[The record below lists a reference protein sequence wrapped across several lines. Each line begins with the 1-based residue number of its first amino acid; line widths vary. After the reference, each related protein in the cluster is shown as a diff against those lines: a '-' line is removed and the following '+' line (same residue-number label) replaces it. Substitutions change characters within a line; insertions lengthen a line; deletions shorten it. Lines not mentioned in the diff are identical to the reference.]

1 MKKLFSFSLF
11 IALLLPAQLRADEG
25 MWLLNMLK
33 KINEGEM
40 QSMGMK
46 LTAEQI
52 YSVNNSSVKDAIVS
66 FGGFCTG
73 EMISKD
79 GLLLTNHHC
88 GLDAIQSHSTTEHD
102 YLTNGFWAKTR
113 KDELPTP
120 GLFVRFLVR
129 MEDVTDKMK
138 AELGDTL
145 SETARMAAIT
155 KIGNKLSK
163 DATEGTHY
171 TAEVRSMFNGDEFY
185 LFVYETFK
193 DVRMVGAPPSSIGNY
208 GGDTD
213 NWMWPR
219 HTGDFSMFRVY
230 CGKDGKPAD
239 YSEDN
244 IPYSPK
250 HHLPVSL
257 KGIKEGDF
265 SMIIGYP
272 GRTERYLTSGGVEL
286 AIDMTSP
293 SVVKVRE
300 LKLEIMRAEM
310 KKSDK
315 VRIQYQSKH
324 NRTSNYWK
332 YFIGQIK
339 QLKRMRVV
347 DQKKEQ
353 ERKFTEWANAD
364 ASRKS
369 KYGTVASDLR
379 KAYEEMRQF
388 ANTRIYL
395 REAILQGAEILPYS
409 YSFDALA
416 TSLSKKETPKDEI
429 TKLTAA
435 LSEGVDEH
443 FKDYHQP
450 IDRQLLSAML
460 RMYYNDIP
468 KDQQSDLFREIE
480 KKYKGDFEKYADEV
494 FKKSIFTSTEKVKA
508 FLAKPDFKKLSN
520 DPAYKGMKSIIDHYN
535 TNIRGKITTLET
547 KINALN
553 RAYIKGSREM
563 YPDKKFYPDANST
576 MRLTYG
582 KVKAYDPADA
592 VKYNWFTTIEGVME
606 KMDNSNPEFVV
617 QDNYVKL
624 YNNKD
629 YGQYAEAGNLRV
641 CFISDNDITGGNSGS
656 GVMNAEGHLI
666 GLAFDGNWEAMS
678 GDIAFDPAYKRTINT
693 DIRYVLWVI
702 EKVGNARHLI
712 DEMTVIK

>member
-1 MKKLFSFSLF
+1 MKKLFSYILF
-11 IALLLPAQLRADEG
+11 TAFLLPVHLRADEG

-46 LTAEQI
+46 LSADQI

-73 EMISKD
+73 EMISKN

-102 YLTNGFWAKTR
+102 YLTNGFWAKTH
-113 KDELPTP
+113 KDELPNP

-129 MEDVTDKMK
+129 MEDVTEKIK
-138 AELGDTL
+138 AELSDTL
-145 SETARMAAIT
+145 TETARQAAIT
-155 KIGNKLSK
+155 RIGNKLSK
-163 DATEGTHY
+163 EATEGTHY
-171 TAEVRSMFNGDEFY
+171 TAEVRSMFHGDEFY
-185 LFVYETFK
+185 MFVYETFK

-219 HTGDFSMFRVY
+219 HTGDFSIFRVY

-244 IPYSPK
+244 IPYTPK

-272 GRTERYLTSGGVEL
+272 GRTERYLTSGGVEM

-300 LKLEIMRAEM
+300 LKLEIMRNEM

-339 QLKRMRVV
+339 QLKRMRVA
-347 DQKKEQ
+347 DQKKDQ
-353 ERKFTEWANAD
+353 ERRFTEWANAD
-364 ASRKS
+364 ASRKA

-379 KAYEEMRQF
+379 KAYEDMRQY

-395 REAILQGAEILPYS
+395 REAILQGAEILPYA

-416 TSLSKKETPKDEI
+416 TALSKKETPKEEI
-429 TKLTAA
+429 SKMTAS
-435 LSEGVDEH
+435 LSEGVEEH

-460 RMYYNDIP
+460 KMYYNDIP

-480 KKYKGDFEKYADEV
+480 KKYKGNFEKYADDV
-494 FKKSIFTSTEKVKA
+494 FKKSMFTSADKVKA
-508 FLAKPDFKKLSN
+508 FLAKPDYKKLSN
-520 DPAYKGMKSIIDHYN
+520 DPAYKGMKTIIDHYN
-535 TNIRGKITTLET
+535 ANIRGKVTAIET
-547 KINALN
+547 KLNALN

-563 YPDKKFYPDANST
+563 YPNRKFFPDANST

-582 KVKAYDPADA
+582 KVKAYAPADA
-592 VKYNWFTTIEGVME
+592 VQYNWFTTIDGVME

-624 YNNKD
+624 YNHKD
-629 YGQYAEAGNLRV
+629 FGQYGEAGNLRV

-656 GVMNAEGHLI
+656 GVMNGEGHLI

-702 EKVGNARHLI
+702 EKIGNARHLI

>member
-1 MKKLFSFSLF
+1 MKKLISYLLF
-11 IALLLPAQLRADEG
+11 IPFLMPVQLRADEG

-138 AELGDTL
+138 AELSDTL

-155 KIGNKLSK
+155 RIGNKLSK

-185 LFVYETFK
+185 MFVYETFK
-193 DVRMVGAPPSSIGNY
+193 DVRMVGAPSSSIGNY

-244 IPYSPK
+244 IPYTPK

-293 SVVKVRE
+293 SVVKIRE
-300 LKLEIMRAEM
+300 MKLEIMRNEM

-339 QLKRMRVV
+339 QLKRMRVA

-364 ASRKS
+364 AARKA
-369 KYGTVASDLR
+369 KYGTVAADLR
-379 KAYEEMRQF
+379 KAYEEMRQY
-388 ANTRIYL
+388 ANTRVYL
-395 REAILQGAEILPYS
+395 REAILQGAEILPYA

-416 TSLSKKETPKDEI
+416 TALSKKETPKEEI
-429 TKLTAA
+429 AKLTGS

-480 KKYKGDFEKYADEV
+480 KKYKGDFEKYADDV
-494 FKKSIFTSTEKVKA
+494 FKKSMFTSSEKVKA
-508 FLAKPDFKKLSN
+508 FLAKPDYKKLSN
-520 DPAYKGMKSIIDHYN
+520 DPAYKGMKTILDHYN
-535 TNIRGKITTLET
+535 ANIRGKVTAIET
-547 KINALN
+547 KLNALN

-563 YPDKKFYPDANST
+563 YPERKFFPDANST

-582 KVKAYDPADA
+582 KVKAYAPADA
-592 VKYNWFTTIEGVME
+592 VQYNWFTTIDGVME

-629 YGQYAEAGNLRV
+629 YGQYAENGNLRV

-656 GVMNAEGHLI
+656 GVMNGEGHLI

-678 GDIAFDPAYKRTINT
+678 GDIAFDPAYKRTIST

>member
-1 MKKLFSFSLF
+1 MKKLFYS
-11 IALLLPAQLRADEG
+11 LLLFVFLMPVSLHADEG

-33 KINEGEM
+33 KMNEQEM
-40 QSMGMK
+40 QNMGMK

-52 YSVNNSSVKDAIVS
+52 YSINNSSIKDAIVS

-113 KDELPTP
+113 KDELPNP
-120 GLFVRFLVR
+120 GLYVRFMVR
-129 MEDVTDKMK
+129 MEDVTDKVK
-138 AELGDTL
+138 AELSDTL
-145 SETARMAAIT
+145 NETARMAAIT
-155 KIGNKLSK
+155 KIGNRLSK
-163 DATEGTHY
+163 EATEGTHY
-171 TAEVRSMFNGDEFY
+171 TAEVRSMFHGDEFY
-185 LFVYETFK
+185 LFVFETFK
-193 DVRMVGAPPSSIGNY
+193 DVRLVGAPPSSIGNY

-219 HTGDFSMFRVY
+219 HTGDFSLFRVY
-230 CGKDGKPAD
+230 CGKDGKPAE

-244 IPYSPK
+244 IPYTPK
-250 HHLPVSL
+250 YHLPVSL

-265 SMIIGYP
+265 TMIIGFP

-286 AIDMTSP
+286 AVEMTSP
-293 SVVKVRE
+293 SIVKIRE

-339 QLKRMRVV
+339 QLKRMRVA

-353 ERKFTEWANAD
+353 ERRFDQWANA
-364 ASRKS
+364 SPERKAR
-369 KYGTVASDLR
+369 YGNLTTDLR
-379 KAYEEMRQF
+379 NTYQEMRQY

-395 REAILQGAEILPYS
+395 REAILQGAEIFPYA

-416 TSLSKKETPKDEI
+416 TALSKKDTPKDEI
-429 TKLTAA
+429 QKLTAN
-435 LSEGVDEH
+435 LSQAVDEH
-443 FKDYHQP
+443 FKDYYLP

-468 KDQQSDLFREIE
+468 KDQQSELFRTIE
-480 KKYKGDFEKYADEV
+480 KKYKGDFEKYADDV
-494 FKKSIFTSTEKVKA
+494 FKKSIFTSAEKVKA
-508 FLAKPDFKKLSN
+508 FLAKPDYKKLSN
-520 DPAYKGMKSIIDHYN
+520 DPAYQGMKTIIDHYN
-535 TNIRGKITTLET
+535 DKIRGKVTALET
-547 KINALN
+547 KLNALN
-553 RAYIKGSREM
+553 RDYIKGSREM
-563 YPDKKFYPDANST
+563 YPERKFYPDANST

-582 KVKAYDPADA
+582 KVKAYAPADA
-592 VKYNWFTTIEGVME
+592 VQYNWFTTIDGVME
-606 KMDNSNPEFVV
+606 KMDNTNPEFIV
-617 QDNYVKL
+617 QNNYVEL
-624 YNNKD
+624 YNKKD
-629 YGQYAEAGNLRV
+629 FGQYGEGETLKV

-656 GVMNAEGHLI
+656 GVMNGEGQLV

-678 GDIAFDPAYKRTINT
+678 GDIAFDPNYKRTIST

-702 EKVGNARHLI
+702 EKIGHARHLI
-712 DEMTVIK
+712 DEMTLVR